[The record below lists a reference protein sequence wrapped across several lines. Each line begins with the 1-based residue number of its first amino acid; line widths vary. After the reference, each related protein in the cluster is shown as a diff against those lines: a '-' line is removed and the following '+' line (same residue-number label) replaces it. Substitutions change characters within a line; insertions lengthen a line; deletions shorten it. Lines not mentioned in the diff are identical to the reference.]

1 LLLLALD
8 SAARAS
14 GAALLREGAVLA
26 ARGSD
31 DGRDQAEVL
40 LPLVDETLR
49 GAGIALA
56 EVDGFAVAVGPGSFT
71 GLRVG
76 IATVK
81 GLAFEG
87 GLPVAPVSSLAA
99 RAWASGARGCVA
111 ALLDA
116 RRGEVYA
123 GVYRREGEEL
133 SELLCEGVYTPQE
146 LAAQLPERCALV
158 GEGARLVAREP
169 AERRAGRELPALAPP
184 EAVAIAVGRLGRELL
199 ARGRGVAAGDL
210 LPRYLLRAE
219 AEAKRRGERFEPAR

>member
-1 LLLLALD
+1 MLAVD

-49 GAGIALA
+49 GAAIPLA
-56 EVDGFAVAVGPGSFT
+56 EVAAFAVAVGPGSFT
-71 GLRVG
+71 SLRVG

-99 RAWASGARGCVA
+99 RAWACGAQGCVA

-123 GVYRREGEEL
+123 GVYRRAGEEL
-133 SELLCEGVYTPQE
+133 RELLAEGVYAPRE
-146 LAAQLPERCALV
+146 LAAELPERCALA
-158 GEGARLVAREP
+158 GEGARLFASEL
-169 AERRAGRELPALAPP
+169 ERRGAGMELAALPPP
-184 EAVAIAVGRLGRELL
+184 EAVAVAVGRLGQELL
-199 ARGRGVAAGDL
+199 ARGRAVAASDL
-210 LPRYLLRAE
+210 APRYLLRAD